1 MPRCCCHTETPVQ
14 STGAQR
20 VFTTATFRQR
30 AAAQSAVGIFLRVIR
45 NRPRERLRWRSMI
58 LLYQLHW
65 SHYVEKVR
73 WALDFKG
80 VEWQAVEV
88 NPFSKR
94 EMRHLRCKTKLD
106 DGRNE
111 YTVPTI
117 HDQAT

>member
-1 MPRCCCHTETPVQ
+1 MHNRGC
-14 STGAQR
+14 SAAGS
-20 VFTTATFRQR
+20 R
-30 AAAQSAVGIFLRVIR
+30 AISRRHLPTRVIR
-45 NRPRERLRWRSMI
+45 NRPRKRLRWRSMI

-88 NPFSKR
+88 NPFNKR
-94 EMRHLRCKTKLD
+94 EMRQLRCKTKLD
-106 DGRNE
+106 NGRNE

-117 HDQAT
+117 